1 MVYDRTERVSFNIAD
16 DEWRKPNDG
25 LTIDEAIKFAFKR
38 AYIPF
43 REVRDGGEDFHITT
57 DVIGN
62 IVTVRVW
69 SEG

>member
-1 MVYDRTERVSFNIAD
+1 MKYDRTEKVLFNIAD
-16 DEWRKPNDG
+16 DEWRKPYDG
-25 LTIDEAIKFAFKR
+25 LTVDEAIKLAFKR

-43 REVRDGGEDFHITT
+43 RAERDGGEDFHITT